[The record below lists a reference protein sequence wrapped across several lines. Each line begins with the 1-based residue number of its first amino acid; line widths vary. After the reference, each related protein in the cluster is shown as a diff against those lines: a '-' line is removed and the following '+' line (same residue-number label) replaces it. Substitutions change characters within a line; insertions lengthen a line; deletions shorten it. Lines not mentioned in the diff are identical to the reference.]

1 LVPGESADEGEERR
15 KQDVAT
21 AHHPATARR
30 PAALLPR
37 RALLLC
43 GGSRG
48 VSHDCTDT
56 DAERSSIFVVMTT
69 LAVNEVHRQNEVIK
83 TKITSLVAF
92 GGSSNYT
99 NGSLVWSAVGKTFAL
114 RLKSRDVL
122 RKPRNPSGEPCANEL
137 GSEFT
142 ISTLFSHNHRC
153 NLNPL
158 RPFTAT
164 HIKNAT

>member
-1 LVPGESADEGEERR
+1 LVPGESADEGAERR

-30 PAALLPR
+30 PAALPPR

-56 DAERSSIFVVMTT
+56 DAERSSIFRREMTT
-69 LAVNEVHRQNEVIK
+69 LAVNEVHRQNEVIN

-114 RLKSRDVL
+114 RLKSR
-122 RKPRNPSGEPCANEL
+122 EC
-137 GSEFT
+137 
-142 ISTLFSHNHRC
+142 
-153 NLNPL
+153 
-158 RPFTAT
+158 
-164 HIKNAT
+164 